1 MTSLFKR
8 LRAAAFPHKTWPL
21 SIGAALLLTLSL
33 GVHAQ
38 TEAPPKPAPAASAPT
53 AAPVAATAASSAQTM
68 PRVEIS
74 GAPET
79 DESNRRRQNAAMS
92 IYGREELDRQGD
104 IDVTDVLKRLP
115 GVSMD
120 GGAPRL
126 RGLGGGYTKVLI
138 NGEDAPPGFSLDTLA
153 PGDVER
159 IEVVKGAT
167 AEFPGVAG
175 TINIVLREPPKSRT
189 REWRGGLNYRAVQPG
204 GSQAFQWGD
213 RIGGFSF
220 VVPVSAARSAQGT
233 EYDSDRISRTPA
245 GEIQEQAIHGED
257 VGRSS
262 NGQIA
267 PRMQWKL
274 NDLDTLTAGAF
285 YQHNKSRSHS
295 QREFATLQGTPWLTA
310 GDGSQSEGESDV
322 SRVNGQWQHKFQ
334 EGGKVELKAS
344 WQDTERTTL
353 GHYESR
359 RLDNSKA
366 VIRDSRTEFA
376 ESRTL
381 VGARW
386 NQPLGEAHTLVTGI
400 DVETRQ
406 RDELRRV
413 WDFGV
418 ERLDSATGIPF
429 AADIHQTAIFM
440 QDEWTL
446 SDRLSMLPGVRVQE
460 VRTRSSDGSGP
471 INNVA
476 RTTSPVLHVNYRF
489 DPKGRD
495 QIRAAL
501 TRSFKLPDLNSLVAR
516 YVVNGNYERDVTNTP
531 IAADRAGN
539 PLLKPELSTGL
550 DLAYEHYPTSGGVF
564 SIGMFYRRIDGLTRQ
579 RISLEDNPAPG
590 VVDVPR
596 WVSRPVNLARATSVG
611 LEMEVKGRGEDW
623 LPFFFTRGRDSG
635 LQLRAALNFYRS
647 RVEQVEGPDNRL
659 ESQPPWLAN
668 MGFDWRVPRH
678 AAWTVGASLVM
689 QPGYRTIQT
698 DRQIARR
705 SAVRNMDAFVSW
717 RMDRMTQLRI
727 GLSNIL
733 AADNVNSSRVADLD
747 GFSAGSTTRR
757 NTLRAINASWVLRF

>member
-1 MTSLFKR
+1 M
-8 LRAAAFPHKTWPL
+8 
-21 SIGAALLLTLSL
+21 
-33 GVHAQ
+33 
-38 TEAPPKPAPAASAPT
+38 PAASAPAQAAS
-53 AAPVAATAASSAQTM
+53 AAPPAAVAASVANGTQSM
-68 PRVEIS
+68 PRVEVS
-74 GAPET
+74 GPPES
-79 DESNRRRQNAAMS
+79 DESNSRRQNAAMS

-120 GGAPRL
+120 NGAPRL

-138 NGEDAPPGFSLDTLA
+138 NGEDAPPGFSLDSLA

-159 IEVVKGAT
+159 IEIVKGAT

-175 TINIVLREPPKSRT
+175 TINIVLREPPRSRS
-189 REWRGGLNYRAVQPG
+189 REWRGGLNYRAVQAG

-213 RIGGFSF
+213 RVGGFSF
-220 VVPVSAARSAQGT
+220 VVPVSVARSAQGT
-233 EYDSDRISRTPA
+233 EYLSDRLSRTPA
-245 GEIQEQAIHGED
+245 GEVQEQAIHGED

-295 QREFATLQGTPWLTA
+295 QRDFTTLQGTPWLTA
-310 GDGSQSEGESDV
+310 SDGSQSQGESDV
-322 SRVNGQWQHKFQ
+322 SRVNGQWQHKFK

-344 WQDTERTTL
+344 WQDTDRTTL
-353 GHYESR
+353 GHYQSLR
-359 RLDNSKA
+359 TDGS
-366 VIRDSRTEFA
+366 VPVMRDSRTEFA

-386 NQPLGEAHTLVTGI
+386 NQPLGEEHTLVTGI
-400 DVETRQ
+400 DVESRQ

-429 AADIHQTAIFM
+429 AADISQTAVFV

-446 SDRLSMLPGVRVQE
+446 NERWSFLPGVRVQQ

-471 INNVA
+471 INNLA
-476 RTTSPVLHVNYRF
+476 RTTSPVLHLNYRF

-495 QIRAAL
+495 QIRASL
-501 TRSFKLPDLNSLVAR
+501 TRSFKLPDLNALVAR
-516 YVVNGNYERDVTNTP
+516 YVLNGNYERDVTNTP

-539 PLLKPELSTGL
+539 PLLKPELSTGF
-550 DLAYEHYPTSGGVF
+550 DLHYEHYPSSGGIF
-564 SIGMFYRRIDGLTRQ
+564 SMGLFYRRIDGLTRQ
-579 RISLEDNPAPG
+579 RISLEENPAPG

-596 WVSRPVNLARATSVG
+596 WVSRPVNLAQATTMG
-611 LEMEVKGRGEDW
+611 LEFEVKGRGEDW
-623 LPFFFTRGRDSG
+623 LPMFFSRGRDSG
-635 LQLRAALNFYRS
+635 LQLRAAFNLYRS

-668 MGFDWRVPRH
+668 MGFDWRLPGY
-678 AAWTVGASLVM
+678 AAWTVGGSLVM

-705 SAVRNMDAFVSW
+705 SAVRTLDAFVSW
-717 RMDRMTQLRI
+717 RMDRMTQVRL
-727 GLSNIL
+727 GLANML
-733 AADNVNSSRVADLD
+733 APDNVFSSSVMDLD
-747 GFSAGSTTRR
+747 GFSAGSSTRR
-757 NTLRAINASWVLRF
+757 NSLRAVKLSWVLRF